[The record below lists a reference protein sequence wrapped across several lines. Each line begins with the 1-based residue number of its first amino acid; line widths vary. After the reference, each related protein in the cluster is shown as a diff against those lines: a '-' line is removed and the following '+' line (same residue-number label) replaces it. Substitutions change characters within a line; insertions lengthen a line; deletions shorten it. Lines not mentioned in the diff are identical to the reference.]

1 MDWLLFTKWYI
12 VGCIPIIFLAS
23 INIIDRIKFRDCC
36 SVRISGILNSICI
49 LSLFVSL
56 LGWLANY
63 IDRFD
68 SDDSWFVPM
77 MFTCYIL
84 MIVFCLI
91 MYYERIIYNKS
102 SGDIVCSINFKKTK
116 FNVSEITRY
125 NFSDEFIDI
134 YIKEK
139 RIRYRINFLRGTSE
153 FEQYIKEYRNKK

>member
-49 LSLFVSL
+49 LSLFISL

-63 IDRFD
+63 IDGFD

-139 RIRYRINFLRGTSE
+139 RIRYRNNFLRGTSE
-153 FEQYIKEYRNKK
+153 FEQYIKEYRKK

>member
-63 IDRFD
+63 IDGFD

>member
-63 IDRFD
+63 IDGFD

-139 RIRYRINFLRGTSE
+139 RIRYRNNFLRGTSD

>member
-63 IDRFD
+63 IDGFD

-139 RIRYRINFLRGTSE
+139 RIRYRNNFLRGISE

>member
-63 IDRFD
+63 IDGFD

-116 FNVSEITRY
+116 FKTTFPECK
-125 NFSDEFIDI
+125 I
-134 YIKEK
+134 Y
-139 RIRYRINFLRGTSE
+139 L
-153 FEQYIKEYRNKK
+153 KKSRRSSLWGAVGPVKLQSR